1 MSSSS
6 TTSSASSDD
15 SDNEPSDDDN
25 EEEEQEAE
33 PATKMSPYHAK
44 NYFNSTMG
52 GKDLRV
58 LFGMAIGCHTR
69 NLPDHKDPPFSK
81 SKAYHSE
88 VKPDS
93 ATLKLEVVRR
103 WKAYTPTGHQPRP
116 SNWKIDKCID
126 YLMTNPIP
134 TLEEA
139 DLDWLESKLDEWKG
153 IQVTINESQQ
163 HADDR
168 ILHRSWTSDIPFLRL
183 YHTLVEDG
191 IRSAFG
197 KAYNAKTC
205 EELDGRNTALF
216 QDFYELAATQF
227 NNGNWIPNSLVVP
240 DLHEDFRSSK
250 PLPLNVAPITAD
262 QFKKKLNDNRYK
274 MVKLISD
281 WERSGAG
288 AGMVNDMIDEDDN
301 SHRTTQQYEYE
312 FLDGDDR
319 KSFLRERPAHVLY
332 LWHLA
337 HKYGILRTVRQQL
350 EGGSSV
356 DGSNVPKVD
365 TTRNKKRKHSPE
377 SCECSLSESVNIT
390 KNMEQIAN
398 SINGLVGVARQS
410 QETQQINMLH
420 RRREKLEEAIQTLDS
435 ACMELELNLL
445 ESTGTRKQVFERVF
459 NKKKAELDDKKT
471 ELQQIAH
478 TIHNQENKNTS
489 TPNAMPSF
497 ICVDGSGSGRSAD
510 NNNE

>member
-1 MSSSS
+1 
-6 TTSSASSDD
+6 
-15 SDNEPSDDDN
+15 
-25 EEEEQEAE
+25 
-33 PATKMSPYHAK
+33 
-44 NYFNSTMG
+44 
-52 GKDLRV
+52 
-58 LFGMAIGCHTR
+58 
-69 NLPDHKDPPFSK
+69 
-81 SKAYHSE
+81 
-88 VKPDS
+88 
-93 ATLKLEVVRR
+93 
-103 WKAYTPTGHQPRP
+103 
-116 SNWKIDKCID
+116 
-126 YLMTNPIP
+126 
-134 TLEEA
+134 
-139 DLDWLESKLDEWKG
+139 
-153 IQVTINESQQ
+153 
-163 HADDR
+163 
-168 ILHRSWTSDIPFLRL
+168 
-183 YHTLVEDG
+183 
-191 IRSAFG
+191 
-197 KAYNAKTC
+197 
-205 EELDGRNTALF
+205 
-216 QDFYELAATQF
+216 
-227 NNGNWIPNSLVVP
+227 
-240 DLHEDFRSSK
+240 
-250 PLPLNVAPITAD
+250 
-262 QFKKKLNDNRYK
+262 

-288 AGMVNDMIDEDDN
+288 AGMVNDMIDEDDS
-301 SHRTTQQYEYE
+301 SHGTTPQYEYE
-312 FLDGDDR
+312 FLDGDDW
-319 KSFLRERPAHVLY
+319 KSFLRERPPHVLY

-365 TTRNKKRKHSPE
+365 TTRIKKRKHSPE
-377 SCECSLSESVNIT
+377 SRECSLSESVNIT

-435 ACMELELNLL
+435 ACMDLDLNLL

-489 TPNAMPSF
+489 TPHAMPSF

>member
-33 PATKMSPYHAK
+33 PTTKMSPYHAK

-52 GKDLRV
+52 GKDLCV

-103 WKAYTPTGHQPRP
+103 WKAYTPTGRQPRP

-134 TLEEA
+134 TSEEA
-139 DLDWLESKLDEWKG
+139 DLDWLESELDKWKG

-163 HADDR
+163 NADDR

-319 KSFLRERPAHVLY
+319 KSFLCERPAHVLY

-377 SCECSLSESVNIT
+377 SRECSLSESVNIT

-410 QETQQINMLH
+410 QEMQQINMLH